1 MIAADDVFALGAAL
15 FGLAALGFWVDAH
28 PLGRKTSGVL
38 WILVGGMLLSNFGAL
53 PLQSPSY
60 DFVHST
66 VVPLAIP
73 LLLLKADLRKIFR
86 DSGAVMATFLIASL
100 ATLCGALVGFAVLD
114 LGEMGARV
122 AGVYTGGWIG
132 GAVNMVAVSEA
143 VGMSDTEFSVA
154 LSASSLVS
162 VLALASLVALPT
174 MGFLIRWLKPGG
186 QPAASQDAPPLQ
198 GKPAQGA
205 APGRHG
211 AGEHVNLG
219 LFSAQ
224 GGPGAAPENGTGAAP
239 EDGPG
244 QPSGRRPGGAAA
256 APGEFRLTH
265 ISGALALSWF
275 ICWLAEAIC
284 AWLGLER
291 YAILVITTLAITAA
305 NVFPKTLRSLKGD
318 FELGMLLM
326 YLFFAVVGAGTDAT
340 LFLTSAPVL
349 LLYGLLILALH
360 LTLVLIAAKLLRID
374 LPQAVVASGAALVGP
389 APTAAIASSQGWQR
403 LITPGI
409 MCGIFGYAIATFIG
423 VTVTAVLS

>member
-100 ATLCGALVGFAVLD
+100 ATLCGAVAGFALLD

-122 AGVYTGGWIG
+122 AGVYTGAWIG

-143 VGMSDTEFSVA
+143 VQMNDTEFSVA

-174 MGFLIRWLKPGG
+174 MGFLARWLKPGG
-186 QPAASQDAPPLQ
+186 QPAAAQSLQPL
-198 GKPAQGA
+198 
-205 APGRHG
+205 HG
-211 AGEHVNLG
+211 AP
-219 LFSAQ
+219 AQ
-224 GGPGAAPENGTGAAP
+224 GGPGE
-239 EDGPG
+239 
-244 QPSGRRPGGAAA
+244 PSGRQPGGAAA

-265 ISGALALSWF
+265 FSGALALSWF

-284 AWLGLER
+284 GLLGVER
-291 YAILVITTLAITAA
+291 YAILVITTLAIAAA
-305 NVFPKTLRSLKGD
+305 NIFPKTLRGLKGD

-326 YLFFAVVGAGTDAT
+326 YLFFAAVGAGTDAISIHQT
-340 LFLTSAPVL
+340 TRWCCLSTGMIIILAVHLGIVL
-349 LLYGLLILALH
+349 LGARQAAAHRPGGSRCGLRGGTGGAGTH
-360 LTLVLIAAKLLRID
+360 RGYRQYPKGWKRPGHARESC
-374 LPQAVVASGAALVGP
+374 AVSSAMSSPPLSAS
-389 APTAAIASSQGWQR
+389 R
-403 LITPGI
+403 
-409 MCGIFGYAIATFIG
+409 
-423 VTVTAVLS
+423 

>member
-100 ATLCGALVGFAVLD
+100 ATLCGAVAGFALLD

-122 AGVYTGGWIG
+122 AGVYTGAWIG

-143 VGMSDTEFSVA
+143 VQMSDTEFSVA

-174 MGFLIRWLKPGG
+174 MGFLARWLKPGG
-186 QPAASQDAPPLQ
+186 QPAAAQSLQPL
-198 GKPAQGA
+198 
-205 APGRHG
+205 HG
-211 AGEHVNLG
+211 AP
-219 LFSAQ
+219 AQ
-224 GGPGAAPENGTGAAP
+224 GGPDE
-239 EDGPG
+239 
-244 QPSGRRPGGAAA
+244 PSGRQPGGAAA

-275 ICWLAEAIC
+275 ICWLAEAVC
-284 AWLGLER
+284 ALLGVER
-291 YAILVITTLAITAA
+291 YAILVITTLAIAAA
-305 NVFPKTLRSLKGD
+305 NVFPKTLRGLKGD

-326 YLFFAVVGAGTDAT
+326 YLFFAVVGAGTDAA
-340 LFLTSAPVL
+340 LFLTSAPIL
-349 LLYGLLILALH
+349 LLYGLLILAVH
-360 LTLVLIAAKLLRID
+360 LALVLAAAKLLGIG

-389 APTAAIASSQGWQR
+389 APTAAIASSQGWLR

-423 VTVTAVLS
+423 VTVTALLS

>member
-38 WILVGGMLLSNFGAL
+38 WILVGGMLLSNFGVL

-60 DFVHST
+60 DFVDSK
-66 VVPLAIP
+66 VVSLAIP

-100 ATLCGALVGFAVLD
+100 ATLCGALAGFALLD

-143 VGMSDTEFSVA
+143 VEMSDTEFSVT

-162 VLALASLVALPT
+162 ILALASLVALPT
-174 MGFLIRWLKPGG
+174 MGFLARWLKPDG
-186 QPAASQDAPPLQ
+186 QPATSPNIQPLEET
-198 GKPAQGA
+198 P
-205 APGRHG
+205 
-211 AGEHVNLG
+211 
-219 LFSAQ
+219 AQ
-224 GGPGAAPENGTGAAP
+224 GGPDKPSGRRLGGAAASPGGDEGK
-239 EDGPG
+239 GPSALE
-244 QPSGRRPGGAAA
+244 SGRRPGGAAA
-256 APGEFRLTH
+256 SPGEFRLTH

-275 ICWLAEAIC
+275 ICWLAEAVC
-284 AWLGLER
+284 VLLGVER
-291 YAILVITTLAITAA
+291 YAILVITILAVAAA

-340 LFLTSAPVL
+340 LFLTSAPIL
-349 LLYGLLILALH
+349 LIYGLLILAVH
-360 LTLVLIAAKLLRID
+360 LALVLTAAKLLRID

-389 APTAAIASSQGWQR
+389 APTAAIASSQGWLH

-423 VTVTAVLS
+423 VTVTALLS

>member
-1 MIAADDVFALGAAL
+1 VALRQC
-15 FGLAALGFWVDAH
+15 
-28 PLGRKTSGVL
+28 P
-38 WILVGGMLLSNFGAL
+38 N
-53 PLQSPSY
+53 
-60 DFVHST
+60 
-66 VVPLAIP
+66 
-73 LLLLKADLRKIFR
+73 
-86 DSGAVMATFLIASL
+86 
-100 ATLCGALVGFAVLD
+100 CGAGLESVPPWQEEAASFVPEQAGPVD
-114 LGEMGARV
+114 LAESRLRWRG
-122 AGVYTGGWIG
+122 
-132 GAVNMVAVSEA
+132 
-143 VGMSDTEFSVA
+143 DTC
-154 LSASSLVS
+154 LTILM
-162 VLALASLVALPT
+162 LALASLVALPT

-205 APGRHG
+205 PGEAPGRDG

-219 LFSAQ
+219 LLSAQ
-224 GGPGAAPENGTGAAP
+224 GGPGEAPESGTGAAP

-256 APGEFRLTH
+256 SPGEFRLTH

-305 NVFPKTLRSLKGD
+305 NIFPKTLRSLKGD
-318 FELGMLLM
+318 FALGMLLM

-349 LLYGLLILALH
+349 LLYGLLILVVH
-360 LTLVLIAAKLLRID
+360 LTLVLTAAKLLRID

-389 APTAAIASSQGWQR
+389 APTAAIASSQGWLR

>member
-38 WILVGGMLLSNFGAL
+38 WILVGGMLLSNFGVL

-60 DFVHST
+60 DFVDST
-66 VVPLAIP
+66 VVSLAIP

-100 ATLCGALVGFAVLD
+100 ATLCGALAGFALLD

-143 VGMSDTEFSVA
+143 VEMSDTEFSVT

-162 VLALASLVALPT
+162 ILALASLVALPT
-174 MGFLIRWLKPGG
+174 MGFLARWLKPDG
-186 QPAASQDAPPLQ
+186 QPATSPNIQPLEET
-198 GKPAQGA
+198 P
-205 APGRHG
+205 
-211 AGEHVNLG
+211 
-219 LFSAQ
+219 AQ
-224 GGPGAAPENGTGAAP
+224 GGP
-239 EDGPG
+239 DK
-244 QPSGRRPGGAAA
+244 PSGRRLGGAAA
-256 APGEFRLTH
+256 SPGEFRLTH

-275 ICWLAEAIC
+275 ICWLAEAVC
-284 AWLGLER
+284 VLLGVER
-291 YAILVITTLAITAA
+291 YAILVITILAVAAA

-326 YLFFAVVGAGTDAT
+326 YLFFAVVGARTDAT
-340 LFLTSAPVL
+340 LFLTSAPIL
-349 LLYGLLILALH
+349 LIYGLLILAVH
-360 LTLVLIAAKLLRID
+360 LALVLTAAKLLRID

-389 APTAAIASSQGWQR
+389 APTAAIASSQGWLH

-423 VTVTAVLS
+423 VTVTALLS